1 MPVLYHNRAANPNGR
16 SFAIRAAFGI
26 ICAMTKAYIFDM
38 DGTLID
44 NCRWHVLAWREFA
57 HRHGRDISEKDILD
71 WMGATSAYYMNR
83 IFDREVPPDEC
94 AELTKEKESLY
105 RSLYAPHM
113 KMPDGLGEML
123 QDARKRGI
131 KLAIATG
138 GSIDNV
144 DFILDGL
151 KVREMFDAVVD
162 ASQYKNGKP
171 APDCYLVA
179 ASRLGMTPADCLVF
193 EDAVGGVRAAKAAGM
208 KVVAIT
214 ATVSREALS
223 TAEPDRIISS
233 FTEFTPDAPPDRL

>member
-1 MPVLYHNRAANPNGR
+1 
-16 SFAIRAAFGI
+16 
-26 ICAMTKAYIFDM
+26 MTKAYIFDM
-38 DGTLID
+38 DGTLVD
-44 NCRWHVLAWREFA
+44 NCMWHVVAWREFA

-83 IFDREVPPDEC
+83 IFGREVPPEEC

-113 KMPDGLGEML
+113 KMPDGLGELL
-123 QDARKRGI
+123 QSARERGI

-138 GSIDNV
+138 GLIDNV

-151 KVREMFDAVVD
+151 GIRGMFDAVVD
-162 ASQYKNGKP
+162 ASQYRNGKP
-171 APDCYLVA
+171 APDCYLEA
-179 ASRLGMTPADCLVF
+179 AARLGIAPAKCVVF
-193 EDAVGGVRAAKAAGM
+193 EDAVGGIRAAKAAGM

-223 TAEPDRIISS
+223 KASPDRIVAS
-233 FTEFTPDAPPDRL
+233 FTELAPDAPQDRL